1 MIEPLT
7 EQQRLDIDNL
17 GQSCQQAEDALSQGM
32 DKLRQTLA
40 DSVAAGQFIEGTY
53 IPQMASAMEKLDAL
67 VSFVNQVL
75 QPPFL
80 IAITSQFLIK
90 LSFHNMSC

>member
-32 DKLRQTLA
+32 EKLRQTLA
-40 DSVAAGQFIEGTY
+40 DSVAAGQFVEGTY
-53 IPQMASAMEKLDAL
+53 IPQMATAMEKLEAL
-67 VSFVNQVL
+67 VSFVNQVMY
-75 QPPFL
+75 PSFL
-80 IAITSQFLIK
+80 LTLYFSI
-90 LSFHNMSC
+90 H

>member
-32 DKLRQTLA
+32 EKLRQTLA
-40 DSVAAGQFIEGTY
+40 DSVASEQFIDGTY
-53 IPQMASAMEKLDAL
+53 IPQMATAMEKLEAL
-67 VSFVNQVL
+67 VCFVNQVL
-75 QPPFL
+75 YQDF
-80 IAITSQFLIK
+80 IK
-90 LSFHNMSC
+90 LIIKKNG

>member
-32 DKLRQTLA
+32 EKLRQTLA

-53 IPQMASAMEKLDAL
+53 IPQMATAMEKLEAL

-75 QPPFL
+75 YLAFL
-80 IAITSQFLIK
+80 MTITFCCNTFQFSK
-90 LSFHNMSC
+90 T

>member
-32 DKLRQTLA
+32 EKLRQTLA

-53 IPQMASAMEKLDAL
+53 IPQMATAMEKLEAL

-75 QPPFL
+75 YFNFS
-80 IAITSQFLIK
+80 I
-90 LSFHNMSC
+90 

>member
-32 DKLRQTLA
+32 EKLRQTLA

-53 IPQMASAMEKLDAL
+53 IPQMATAMEKLEAL

-75 QPPFL
+75 YLAFL
-80 IAITSQFLIK
+80 MTITFQFSK
-90 LSFHNMSC
+90 T

>member
-32 DKLRQTLA
+32 EKLRQTLA

-53 IPQMASAMEKLDAL
+53 IPQMATAMEKLEAL

-75 QPPFL
+75 YLAFL
-80 IAITSQFLIK
+80 ITNK
-90 LSFHNMSC
+90 T

>member
-32 DKLRQTLA
+32 EKLRQTLA
-40 DSVAAGQFIEGTY
+40 DSVAAGQFMEGTY
-53 IPQMASAMEKLDAL
+53 IPQMASAMERLDAL

-75 QPPFL
+75 YLVFL
-80 IAITSQFLIK
+80 MAILILIK
-90 LSFHNMSC
+90 IFPF

>member
-32 DKLRQTLA
+32 EKLRQTLA

-53 IPQMASAMEKLDAL
+53 IPQMATAMEKLEAL

-75 QPPFL
+75 YLAFL
-80 IAITSQFLIK
+80 ITITFQFNK
-90 LSFHNMSC
+90 T